1 MLFCVTL
8 NTIEYDR
15 EAKHCLKPVAAGRVD
30 SVKVKQPQVTRR
42 STTPT
47 TSPSRRRTSAAS
59 DVSRRSLPT
68 ASGASG
74 RGAFLWNA
82 TATAA
87 AVLAT
92 ESATAAVSPENA
104 TATASSVQE
113 PALQETLAA
122 PHQKGAAR
130 SRRAMASTAWAPPTT

>member
-47 TSPSRRRTSAAS
+47 TTPSRRRTSAVS
-59 DVSRRSLPT
+59 DVSRRSPRR

-74 RGAFLWNA
+74 RGVFPLIESATFYA
-82 TATAA
+82 SRVIETATAA
-87 AVLAT
+87 FY
-92 ESATAAVSPENA
+92 P
-104 TATASSVQE
+104 
-113 PALQETLAA
+113 
-122 PHQKGAAR
+122 
-130 SRRAMASTAWAPPTT
+130 